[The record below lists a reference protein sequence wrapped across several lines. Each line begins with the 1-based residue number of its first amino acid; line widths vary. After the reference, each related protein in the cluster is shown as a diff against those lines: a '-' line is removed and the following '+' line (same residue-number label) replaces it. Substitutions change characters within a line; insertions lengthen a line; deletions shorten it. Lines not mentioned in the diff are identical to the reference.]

1 MTIAHF
7 REGKNAMN
15 LSERMEAFEQF
26 LLNVQ
31 YLDFGQIED
40 LNDAKN
46 ALDELRQFVNS
57 ADFLNEFSA
66 ICNRF
71 QNGLRAEDLKRKG
84 F

>member
-1 MTIAHF
+1 MRISDKMRDFTAFMAEIY
-7 REGKNAMN
+7 
-15 LSERMEAFEQF
+15 SIERLDFSNTADLIDAEN
-26 LLNVQ
+26 LLNQ
-31 YLDFGQIED
+31 M
-40 LNDAKN
+40 KN
-46 ALDELRQFVNS
+46 FVNS